1 MSAYSPLSTAT
12 QSSRGSPWGMSS
24 LNLLSPLSGVL
35 SPLSPK
41 LSPSKAYTS
50 LAEPLI
56 DLGRGVFWHC
66 SAEVSADGR
75 LQPSELQV
83 LAGQV
88 ARFSEKHAYLEASK
102 GQVAEVLQGSSP
114 SGAVRVLFPEAM
126 AELDNCIWDGDGHFD
141 MTTYL
146 SGPPTLGQIVSFL
159 HMVDSSAEQ
168 ARVTLHLSSGGRR
181 NTGAVLAGA
190 VLVLARG
197 KSAEAAWAQIVCGGQ
212 PPSADP
218 KTAWDRFPRPFVK
231 EGVDTTASSL
241 TVLDCLSGLEAARN
255 LNWMADYKTFD
266 VDSWR
271 LLRQKFDATWI
282 IPNEILAMGHPWT
295 TAQNPRFPGLLD
307 CCEPSQKPSGRPVLM
322 RANLDSATEI
332 GNSLDS
338 PSGSSPSMPRSR
350 APSGASLN
358 SMDNDLIDLP
368 DVENPE
374 FELVG
379 LESDKQRALPL
390 PALFERYVSESE
402 VANRPAYLAPEAVET
417 EILEAGDVDVPDSSN
432 YVEYLHRKD
441 VGTVM
446 RLNHTFECPEECE
459 STAKFREFGLTYEE
473 FPFNDGDVPSKQLAR
488 NFVTTCR
495 KAVQESGKGVAV
507 HCMAGLG
514 RTGVMVG
521 TYAVTRYSINGKAFH
536 GWCRLCRP
544 GSVQTGRQ
552 EVFLRHLKP
561 PSNLIHKVL
570 SAGQMAMRKV
580 SSMGS
585 VVSASS
591 SCTVS
596 L

>member
-1 MSAYSPLSTAT
+1 
-12 QSSRGSPWGMSS
+12 
-24 LNLLSPLSGVL
+24 
-35 SPLSPK
+35 
-41 LSPSKAYTS
+41 
-50 LAEPLI
+50 
-56 DLGRGVFWHC
+56 
-66 SAEVSADGR
+66 
-75 LQPSELQV
+75 
-83 LAGQV
+83 
-88 ARFSEKHAYLEASK
+88 
-102 GQVAEVLQGSSP
+102 
-114 SGAVRVLFPEAM
+114 M

-141 MTTYL
+141 MTAYS

-168 ARVTLHLSSGGRR
+168 ARVTLHLSSEGRR

-218 KTAWDRFPRPFVK
+218 KTAWDRFQRPFEK

-241 TVLDCLSGLEAARN
+241 TVLDCLAGLEAGRN
-255 LNWMADYKTFD
+255 LNWMAEYKTFD
-266 VDSWR
+266 VASWR

-307 CCEPSQKPSGRPVLM
+307 CCEPSQKPSGKPVLM
-322 RANLDSATEI
+322 RAESLDSATK
-332 GNSLDS
+332 NRNFLDL
-338 PSGSSPSMPRSR
+338 PSGTSPRRIRSR
-350 APSGASLN
+350 ASSGASFN
-358 SMDNDLIDLP
+358 SS
-368 DVENPE
+368 
-374 FELVG
+374 G
-379 LESDKQRALPL
+379 
-390 PALFERYVSESE
+390 SEA
-402 VANRPAYLAPEAVET
+402 ANRPAYLAPEAVEPQ
-417 EILEAGDVDVPDSSN
+417 ILAAGDVDVSQSSN

-441 VGTVM
+441 IGKVM
-446 RLNHTFECPEECE
+446 RLNHSFECPEQCE

-473 FPFNDGDVPSKQLAR
+473 FGFNDGDVPSKQLAR
-488 NFVTTCR
+488 NFVTACR
-495 KAVQESGKGVAV
+495 KAVEESGKGVAV
-507 HCMAGLG
+507 HCIAGLG

-521 TYAVTRYSINGKAFH
+521 AYAVTRYSINGKAFH

-561 PSNLIHKVL
+561 PSNLILKVL
-570 SAGQMAMRKV
+570 CGGHMAMQNI

-585 VVSASS
+585 VESASS
-591 SCTVS
+591 RCTVS